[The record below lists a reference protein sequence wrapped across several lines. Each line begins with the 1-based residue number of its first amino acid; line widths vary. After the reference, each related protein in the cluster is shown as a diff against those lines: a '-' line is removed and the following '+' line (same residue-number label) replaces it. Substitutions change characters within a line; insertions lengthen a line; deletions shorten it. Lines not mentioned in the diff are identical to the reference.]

1 MKISLRKANMIQVA
15 INEAI
20 KGLEFNE
27 SISINEFQDAE
38 KEIDTAAANFATNLE
53 RRSNLLDALYSIR
66 KNVAVANAQ
75 HGIDSRLADV
85 AFFEKDITFYSGYA
99 KTAVRADAA
108 VVSGK
113 MEKLRSRQDDVS
125 YFRGSNEL
133 STTIFE
139 QGVIDNFRNIA
150 ATAKKQKQKVQDE
163 LLELNVRT
171 QIDLSDETV
180 ATLTKENIL

>member
-1 MKISLRKANMIQVA
+1 
-15 INEAI
+15 
-20 KGLEFNE
+20 
-27 SISINEFQDAE
+27 
-38 KEIDTAAANFATNLE
+38 
-53 RRSNLLDALYSIR
+53 
-66 KNVAVANAQ
+66 
-75 HGIDSRLADV
+75 
-85 AFFEKDITFYSGYA
+85 
-99 KTAVRADAA
+99 
-108 VVSGK
+108 